1 MSGYRPLA
9 PSNSQAES
17 SSSSPAQA
25 AENSSAGGATASGVL
40 SGAVGGGGGSGNEGD
55 AHQRKRRTAGN
66 VSTMACTPCR
76 TARQKV
82 RADRSTP
89 SSDAYTTGRVDHAC
103 TFVRAKANLRACF
116 SFYSVTGPDR
126 TFAVDVL
133 HADLTAS
140 TNHIP
145 KHTRTTSSRKSR
157 ICGKTTPTSKPTIV
171 R

>member
-1 MSGYRPLA
+1 MSAYRPLA
-9 PSNSQAES
+9 PSNPQAES
-17 SSSSPAQA
+17 SSSSPAQTA
-25 AENSSAGGATASGVL
+25 DNSSAGGGVL

-55 AHQRKRRTAGN
+55 ANQRKRRTAGN

-76 TARQKV
+76 IARQKV
-82 RADRSTP
+82 RGDRRTP
-89 SSDAYTTGRVDHAC
+89 SSDAYTTGRVVHAC

-133 HADLTAS
+133 HADLNAS

-157 ICGKTTPTSKPTIV
+157 ICGKTTPTFKPTIV
-171 R
+171 